1 MRLNSKHIII
11 FIICF
16 LLSFVVTLQV
26 RTVSVNNADILRL
39 KKENELRDEINQW
52 KDAYNNIA
60 TKNTELNKKIN
71 EYRNAL
77 LESSDDGELIK
88 KELDEANIVAGL
100 TSIKGKGIK
109 ITIDVEKAIE
119 EITLNAERYDSS
131 IALIFDSDIM
141 AIINELTMYGAEG
154 ISVNNQR
161 ITNLTSIKGDGPI
174 IKINGVN
181 TSAPFVIE
189 AIGDPDIL
197 ATNITLNNSKVT
209 ELRNLK
215 IDVTVTKED
224 ELELHGYEGIVDL
237 KFAIPLIEE
246 GE

>member
-1 MRLNSKHIII
+1 
-11 FIICF
+11 
-16 LLSFVVTLQV
+16 
-26 RTVSVNNADILRL
+26 
-39 KKENELRDEINQW
+39 
-52 KDAYNNIA
+52 
-60 TKNTELNKKIN
+60 
-71 EYRNAL
+71 
-77 LESSDDGELIK
+77 
-88 KELDEANIVAGL
+88 
-100 TSIKGKGIK
+100 
-109 ITIDVEKAIE
+109 
-119 EITLNAERYDSS
+119 
-131 IALIFDSDIM
+131 M
-141 AIINELTMYGAEG
+141 A
-154 ISVNNQR
+154 
-161 ITNLTSIKGDGPI
+161 